1 MSNFPHINSNSVDNS
16 LANSPRN
23 NKIKTI
29 NKTFL
34 ILTKVDASNLSNQ
47 INQAFENPSNYLDTN
62 YNVIIGTYFF

>member
-1 MSNFPHINSNSVDNS
+1 MSNLPHINSNSVNNS
-16 LANSPRN
+16 LTNSPKN
-23 NKIKTI
+23 NKIKTA

-47 INQAFENPSNYLDTN
+47 INNVFENPSNYLDKN

>member
-47 INQAFENPSNYLDTN
+47 INNVFENPSNYLDKN